1 MRTYLFLI
9 TIVCLYAC
17 SQQKEK
23 KGELLIGEWISFRTE
38 SLVANKIDAF
48 GVGDSLETFY
58 SVKQRFEFR
67 ADGIGRELT
76 LSPNQIFPFTWE
88 VKKDILMFYD
98 RKYKIEKITA
108 DSLVLSE
115 FDRNEIEYVDP
126 NPNTPFSQ
134 RIYFKRTKQ

>member
-1 MRTYLFLI
+1 MSNSSDKVERGTR
-9 TIVCLYAC
+9 C
-17 SQQKEK
+17 K
-23 KGELLIGEWISFRTE
+23 
-38 SLVANKIDAF
+38 
-48 GVGDSLETFY
+48 
-58 SVKQRFEFR
+58 R
-67 ADGIGRELT
+67 AL
-76 LSPNQIFPFTWE
+76 TWE

-108 DSLVLSE
+108 DSLILSE